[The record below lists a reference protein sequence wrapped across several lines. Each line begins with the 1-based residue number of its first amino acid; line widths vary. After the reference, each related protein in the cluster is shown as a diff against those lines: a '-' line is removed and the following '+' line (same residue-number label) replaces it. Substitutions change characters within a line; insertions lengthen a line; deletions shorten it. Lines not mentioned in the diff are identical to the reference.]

1 MNLLRILDVQ
11 VLALVVLEV
20 IVEILVVLVVVVVH
34 EQHPTNLIP
43 LTLGQ
48 VVARL
53 PLRRGTRTVDGLA
66 QRFQGLLDRV
76 QRD

>member
-34 EQHPTNLIP
+34 EQHAANFILF
-43 LTLGQ
+43 TLVQ
-48 VVARL
+48 VIARL
-53 PLRRGTRTVDGLA
+53 PLRRGAGTVDGLA
-66 QRFQGLLDRV
+66 
-76 QRD
+76 